1 MGLHYF
7 QYTCR
12 MPNFTL
18 DLYDLSPDQH
28 HYNLPFL
35 LPPAEMEFIPKL
47 RGTIQ
52 TNKVSVRQIELQ
64 HNMNYYT
71 MILFG
76 TNWLC
81 GVAERVFSQNESKI
95 RIIGRIQKDL

>member
-1 MGLHYF
+1 MF
-7 QYTCR
+7 
-12 MPNFTL
+12 NFTL
-18 DLYDLSPDQH
+18 DLYDLSPNQH

-35 LPPAEMEFIPKL
+35 LPPAEMAFIPKL
-47 RGTIQ
+47 RWIIQ
-52 TNKVSVRQIELQ
+52 TNKASVRQIELQ

-81 GVAERVFSQNESKI
+81 GVAERVFSQNE
-95 RIIGRIQKDL
+95 R